1 MTDELFCPKHGP
13 YDASYGTCP
22 YCSGAYKRP
31 PEPKPLS
38 EDDLP
43 TDLGAGNQGRLSDED
58 LPTDLKYQGGPYD
71 RRDSDGDA
79 PTVIGPSH
87 KVSGKFLDEE
97 VTTLGDRWRETEKT
111 ELYDENVPVGMMGIL
126 WMKEGDRRGKIYKLT
141 DGAVVGRTHGDLILD
156 DAKVSNPHA
165 RFVIEDNQFVLW
177 DFGSKNGTFVNG
189 ERIRAAT
196 PLQENDIIKI
206 GLSTFVLKILEE

>member
-1 MTDELFCPKHGP
+1 MTDQLFCQKHGP
-13 YDASYGTCP
+13 YDAFYVTCP

-31 PEPKPLS
+31 PQPKPLS

-43 TDLGAGNQGRLSDED
+43 TDLGAGNQEIMGSED
-58 LPTDLKYQGGPYD
+58 LPTDLKYRGGLFD
-71 RRDSDGDA
+71 QRDSDEDA
-79 PTVIGPSH
+79 PTEIGPRRRSH
-87 KVSGKFLDEE
+87 GKFLDDEE
-97 VTTLGDRWRETEKT
+97 TTLGDHWREDDGTKIYEDYK
-111 ELYDENVPVGMMGIL
+111 PVGMMGIL
-126 WMKEGDRRGKIYKLT
+126 WMKEGGRRGKIYKLQ
-141 DGAVVGRTHGDLILD
+141 DGAVVARTHGDLRLD
-156 DAKVSNPHA
+156 DDYVSDPHA
-165 RFVIEDNQFVLW
+165 RFVIEENQFVLW